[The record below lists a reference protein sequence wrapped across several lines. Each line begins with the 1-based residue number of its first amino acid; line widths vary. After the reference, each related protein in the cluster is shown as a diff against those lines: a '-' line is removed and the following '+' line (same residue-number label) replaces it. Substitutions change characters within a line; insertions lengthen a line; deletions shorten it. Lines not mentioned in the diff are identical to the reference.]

1 MDDKIKRTLDKVLRL
16 AEQNKEFGEELR
28 KRLGVSSAILPSSDD
43 RKISNIEKYLGLD
56 YYIDTKPVTT
66 SFAFITDASTRK
78 QLESDN
84 REMMRYRYG
93 TRNHKVD
100 FGEFCRYALLQAEML
115 MNYYYT
121 KKNDTLADIKRHI
134 KKYNKS
140 ASIDNSKSIGAISLA
155 VKLWAFR
162 AEYKTH
168 RYYWNLAEFDSIRE
182 VRNETS
188 HRTPKADDV
197 NIEGYQ
203 KYLRELHLPL
213 KKDGEV
219 NTYKLSE
226 QEGQC
231 ELFGKQIKNSIEY
244 KRYCFLLWSQRE
256 PFDEIIER
264 IDELT
269 QMVKEVL

>member
-1 MDDKIKRTLDKVLRL
+1 MDDKYKSTLDKVVRL

-56 YYIDTKPVTT
+56 YYIDTKPITT
-66 SFAFITDASTRK
+66 SFAFVSDNSVRT

-115 MNYYYT
+115 MNYYYSE
-121 KKNDTLADIKRHI
+121 KNDTLSDIKRHI
-134 KKYNKS
+134 KTYNKS
-140 ASIDNSKSIGAISLA
+140 ASIDSSKSIGAISLA

-168 RYYWNLAEFDSIRE
+168 RYYWNLAIFDNIRE
-182 VRNETS
+182 MRNEMS
-188 HRTPKADDV
+188 HRTPKSDGV
-197 NIEGYQ
+197 EIVEYQ
-203 KYLRELHLPL
+203 RYLKGLQLPL

-231 ELFGKQIKNSIEY
+231 KLFDNQIKNSNEY